1 MFFSISQ
8 YLKVISKTYTIA
20 CYFNEQISVS
30 VLAVSSN
37 TKLFRWPQS
46 SEALTQHIFWPHFN
60 HLNITWPQFFLTLL
74 KGTLVEFFFTLLKG
88 TLVHVIKM
96 IWHKK
101 IGNLSWLH
109 QVKMSSSMLH
119 PTVIE
124 IVTPCKYVV
133 GWTLFLH
140 QARQRDIK
148 LNLSQKG
155 WTSLLGQAMFT

>member
-8 YLKVISKTYTIA
+8 YPKVISKTYTIA

-37 TKLFRWPQS
+37 TKLFRWPKS

-60 HLNITWPQFFLTLL
+60 HLNITWPQFFL
-74 KGTLVEFFFTLLKG
+74 TLLKG

-148 LNLSQKG
+148 LNLSQKR

>member
-1 MFFSISQ
+1 MSRFQFQFWQSVATPSYSGDQSPQRHSLSTSFGHILTTWTSLGHNFFWH
-8 YLKVISKTYTIA
+8 YLKA
-20 CYFNEQISVS
+20 
-30 VLAVSSN
+30 LLSS
-37 TKLFRWPQS
+37 
-46 SEALTQHIFWPHFN
+46 
-60 HLNITWPQFFLTLL
+60 
-74 KGTLVEFFFTLLKG
+74 FFFTLLKG

-148 LNLSQKG
+148 LNLSQKR